1 MPNKKRHLET
11 VVFSQ
16 IEQEVLSKLTNSK
29 LLTLKSVVSKGFVF
43 NQDLSEYNTFANEED
58 VDKEIIDTYINQG
71 IIDLSILR
79 DLNFS
84 FKEEDLINANFQ
96 SDEIY
101 ILKILE
107 LVFKEGSQEVAIEI
121 DNIRSQL
128 ENAENSKESDVKK
141 FEKRVLSQEEQYD
154 QLASTIS
161 SRTVLTNC
169 FTNVGP
175 ANTLFLCIIIKLS
188 VLCSENELNLKRLFW
203 P

>member
-1 MPNKKRHLET
+1 MPNKIKHLDT

-16 IEQEVLSKLTNSK
+16 IEQEILSKLTNSK

-43 NQDLSEYNTFANEED
+43 NQNISEYNTFANEED
-58 VDKEIIDTYINQG
+58 IDKEIIDTYISQG

-128 ENAENSKESDVKK
+128 ENAENSK
-141 FEKRVLSQEEQYD
+141 
-154 QLASTIS
+154 
-161 SRTVLTNC
+161 
-169 FTNVGP
+169 
-175 ANTLFLCIIIKLS
+175 
-188 VLCSENELNLKRLFW
+188 LKRI
-203 P
+203 